1 MARLPDS
8 SPATAATAA
17 LPVSTSRSACRAGP
31 ISAAAAGVTTTR
43 RPRRW
48 KRAVPSS
55 VSNSLT
61 ASDRA
66 GWEMD
71 TALAAAVNPWWSAT
85 AKKCSSL
92 RRSIYKSYQNHR
104 YSLFDFFLGI
114 VQHGMGGALR
124 RILRRTK
131 AERMAPTHHRATPS
145 RLDQGTTRGLPPGR
159 RGGVHRRLHG

>member
-1 MARLPDS
+1 M
-8 SPATAATAA
+8 
-17 LPVSTSRSACRAGP
+17 
-31 ISAAAAGVTTTR
+31 SAAPAGVTTTR

-66 GWEMD
+66 GWETD

-114 VQHGMGGALR
+114 VQHEMGGALR
-124 RILRRTK
+124 RTQ

-145 RLDQGTTRGLPPGR
+145 RLDQGSTRGLSPGR
-159 RGGVHRRLHG
+159 R